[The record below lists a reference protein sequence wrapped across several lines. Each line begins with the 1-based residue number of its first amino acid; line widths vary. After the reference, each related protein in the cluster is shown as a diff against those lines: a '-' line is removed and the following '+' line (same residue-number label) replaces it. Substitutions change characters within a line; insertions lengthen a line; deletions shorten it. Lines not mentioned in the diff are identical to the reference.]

1 MENPEKNIDWDKL
14 IPKLEDLG
22 SDAGPG
28 FAEDSEE
35 ARQLRMAREMR
46 GRLNAGAPDDQ
57 FPAEE
62 GWQRF
67 RENLERENTGR
78 SKVRWLYWAGAAAA
92 AAIIAVA
99 GVRYYQQTATPGKVP
114 AVVAEHQPSGK
125 VEIKSSNGKSLVLT
139 DNAQEW
145 QPGNGASVSADNQ
158 GIVYSESAGAAV
170 TMDTLVVPRGNKT
183 RIQLADG
190 TVVWMNA
197 ASRLIYPSAFTGPKR
212 EIQLEGEAYFDVAQD
227 ASHPFV
233 VTADGMNVEVLGTE
247 FNINTYSEIVY
258 TTLAQG
264 KVKTS
269 AAGKSL
275 LMQPGDQVAFDRAAG
290 EMDRRVPDMR
300 SVTAWKDGQI
310 YFEDVRLEDITKTL
324 GRDYDYQFRFEDE
337 SLRQLSFTLDM
348 PRPASLKAVLE
359 QISRTAGDVRFRM
372 EDNIVYLS
380 R

>member
-1 MENPEKNIDWDKL
+1 MENREKNIDWDKL
-14 IPKLEDLG
+14 LPKLEDLG
-22 SDAGPG
+22 SDAEPG

-35 ARQLRMAREMR
+35 ARQLRMAREVR

-57 FPAEE
+57 FPSEE

-67 RENLERENTGR
+67 RENLERENASR

-92 AAIIAVA
+92 AMILAVA
-99 GVRYYQQTATPGKVP
+99 GVKYYQQDATPGKAP

-125 VEIKSSNGKSLVLT
+125 VEIKSSNGTSFVLT
-139 DNAQEW
+139 DSSQEW
-145 QPGNGASVSADNQ
+145 QTGNGVSVSADNK
-158 GIVYSESAGAAV
+158 GIVYSESTGTAV

-197 ASRLIYPSAFTGPKR
+197 DSRLIYPSAFTGAKR

-227 ASHPFV
+227 ASHPFI

-247 FNINTYSEIVY
+247 FNINTYSDIVY
-258 TTLAQG
+258 TTLAEG

-290 EMDRRVPDMR
+290 EMSRRVPDMR
-300 SVTAWKDGQI
+300 GVTAWKDGQI
-310 YFEDVRLEDITKTL
+310 YFEDVRLEEITKTL
-324 GRDYDYQFRFEDE
+324 GRDYDYQIRFEDE

-348 PRPASLKAVLE
+348 PRPVTLKAVLE
-359 QISRTAGDVRFRM
+359 QISRTAGDVRFRI